1 MKTVEMKFTN
11 SDARPKVV
19 VINCARNSCEHI
31 AAWYGAYF
39 AGDRYN
45 IKIDGKP
52 VKKDQNGD
60 ILP

>member
-19 VINCARNSCEHI
+19 VINCARGSCEDI

-39 AGDRYN
+39 SGDRYRIEIN
-45 IKIDGKP
+45 GET
-52 VKKDQNGD
+52 VKKDQNGC
-60 ILP
+60 ILL